1 VSDFFRDLDRLA
13 PTAPRGER
21 ASALRER
28 HLTLLAEFARELS
41 GVGDVHELG
50 KLLLRRLLGLTSAD
64 RALLFLSRGET
75 PVRFV
80 LGLSRDGDFPF
91 GDGERPEQEIVGRVL
106 ETGEPVLIGN
116 VLRRS
121 GAEPGGGETPLSRS
135 SCICVPLD
143 SHRGRS
149 GAVFL
154 ERITG
159 GEDFDDED
167 LIVARL
173 VAVQASQSIEL
184 LRLEED
190 KRQADRTLLENEH
203 LRRLSR
209 RTADEASVI
218 EELNRELKGRT
229 EKLTAAT
236 AFLESILESST
247 EYAIIATDLEGN
259 VNAWNAGA
267 VRLYGFSAGEVVG
280 CARLDALFS
289 EEDKSAGLFREM
301 IDAASGPAARYEGE
315 LKRLKRDGGAVS
327 VHASATAIRNAD
339 GAMIGYL
346 DVSRDI
352 TRECEMRRQML
363 LAEKMAAL
371 GTLCAGVAHEFN
383 NLLQGIVG
391 FLEHAQQ
398 VGDEAVKDRAISVS
412 LSGAR
417 RAADLTRQLQAVAR
431 PTVSKPAPV
440 ALADL
445 VSEALALVEKVFATE
460 GVELVSECE
469 PGALAVVDRSRIQ
482 QVLLNLVTNARHAVH
497 ASKTKRVVVRTGR
510 EDEWAVLTVE
520 DTGCGM
526 PPEVQRRV
534 FEPFFTTKGALGG
547 KVYDGKVHG
556 TGLGLAISQ
565 GIVAESG
572 GRIELSSEVGKG
584 TRFRVL
590 LPACAGGAAEAKS
603 SVRGGCRSGRA
614 DMRMRV
620 LVVDDEAPIR
630 ELLRSVLS
638 MRGHDVQCVPDGEE
652 GLKAFAAAPFDVV
665 VADYQMPRMNGAAFF
680 AAVEAKVVDRKFRK
694 ILVTGLPP
702 SEFELPPNLD
712 LLLEKPYSVDD
723 IVAAVEGTK
732 TAVPS
737 AT

>member
-1 VSDFFRDLDRLA
+1 VTGFFQDLDRLA
-13 PTAPRGER
+13 PDPPRAQGG
-21 ASALRER
+21 SALRER
-28 HLTLLAEFARELS
+28 HLTLLGEFARELS
-41 GVGDVHELG
+41 GVGDVHDLG
-50 KLLLRRLLGLTSAD
+50 KLVLRRLLALTAAD
-64 RALLFLSRGET
+64 RALLFLATGDA
-75 PVRFV
+75 PARFV
-80 LGLSRDGDFPF
+80 LGLDREGDFLS
-91 GDGERPEQEIVGRVL
+91 GDGERPEHEIVARVI
-106 ETGEPVLIGN
+106 ETGEPALIGAA
-116 VLRRS
+116 VRDGS
-121 GAEPGGGETPLSRS
+121 GGEAPLSRS

-143 SHRGRS
+143 AHRGRI

-154 ERITG
+154 ECVAGG
-159 GEDFDDED
+159 GELGDED
-167 LIVARL
+167 LLVARL

-184 LRLEED
+184 LRFEEE
-190 KRQADRTLLENEH
+190 KRETDRALLENEH

-209 RTADEASVI
+209 RTADEARVI

-236 AFLESILESST
+236 AFLSSILESST

-259 VNAWNAGA
+259 INAWNAGA
-267 VRLYGFSAGEVVG
+267 VRLYGFGAAEVVG
-280 CARLDALFS
+280 CARLHALFS
-289 EEDKSAGLFREM
+289 DADKSAGLFREM
-301 IDAASGPAARYEGE
+301 VEAAGGPAARYEGE
-315 LKRLKRDGGAVS
+315 VRRLRKDESSVA
-327 VHASATAIRNAD
+327 VHAAATAIRNAE
-339 GAMIGYL
+339 GEIIGWL

-398 VGDEAVKDRAISVS
+398 SGDDAIKDRAITVS

-431 PTVSKPAPV
+431 PAVSKPAPV
-440 ALADL
+440 ALSDL
-445 VSEALALVEKVFATE
+445 VAEALALVEKVFATE
-460 GVELVSECE
+460 GVEIVAEHAFS
-469 PGALAVVDRSRIQ
+469 AMAVVDRSRMQ

-497 ASKTKRVVVRTGR
+497 GSKTKRVTVRTSQEGA
-510 EDEWAVLTVE
+510 WCVLSVT

-526 PPEVQRRV
+526 SPEVQRRI

-572 GRIELSSEVGKG
+572 GRIELSSQVGRG
-584 TRFRVL
+584 TTFRVL
-590 LPACAGGAAEAKS
+590 LPKSEDAAAEAKRP
-603 SVRGGCRSGRA
+603 VEKGPRAGRA
-614 DMRMRV
+614 ETRLRV

-638 MRGHDVQCVPDGEE
+638 MRGHEVQCVGDGEE
-652 GLKAFAAAPFDVV
+652 GLQACLAGSFDVV
-665 VADYQMPRMNGAAFF
+665 VADYQMPRMNGAAFL
-680 AAVEAKVVDRKFRK
+680 AALDAKGSAKKLRK

-712 LLLEKPYSVDD
+712 LLLEKPYGVQD
-723 IVAAVEGTK
+723 IIKAVEEG
-732 TAVPS
+732 AVASPS
-737 AT
+737 GAGR